1 MVKGRQ
7 AQLTLVLAALIVIAG
22 TISGCAGPTSRAGQ
36 GIPDRPSNRS
46 SKAGQTGSANVTKS
60 PEEKTE
66 SATDTIDITL
76 YFGDEQGEK
85 LVREVRS
92 VPKTEA
98 VAKVAVEELI
108 KGPTQGGEAT
118 IPEGTR
124 LLDISIKDEVADV
137 NLSKEFVDNHSGGSA
152 GERLTVYSVVDTLTE
167 FSTVKKVRFLVEG
180 AAVDTIAG
188 HMDVSQP
195 VQREE
200 SVL

>member
-7 AQLTLVLAALIVIAG
+7 AQLTLVLTALIVIPI
-22 TISGCAGPTSRAGQ
+22 TIAGCAKLSSRN
-36 GIPDRPSNRS
+36 GIDVPGRSSNHS
-46 SKAGQTGSANVTKS
+46 SKAQPDVSPKVTKA
-60 PEEKTE
+60 PEKQTE
-66 SATDTIDITL
+66 PTTETIDITL
-76 YFGDEQGEK
+76 YFGDNQGEK
-85 LVREVRS
+85 LVKEVRT

-118 IPEGTR
+118 MPKGTR
-124 LLDISIKDEVADV
+124 LLDISVKEGTAEV
-137 NLSKEFVDNHSGGSA
+137 NLSKEFVDNHPGGSA
-152 GERLTVYSVVDTLTE
+152 GERLTIYSVVNTLTE
-167 FSTVKKVRFLVEG
+167 FSTIKQVRFLVEG
-180 AAVDTIAG
+180 SPVDTIAG